1 MNKTVIIGVV
11 MVVFLGAAAW
21 ASGGTEEILREVR
34 RAERRALEGDA
45 ESARA
50 ELAARVEAGETDVAI
65 RLALAALEPEPHA
78 KLKLLYEA
86 VQQSPKLQ
94 HARGLLAQQYL
105 KLGQLEPAEQVLAG
119 CAKPVVEPTVV
130 VANVRRSCLH
140 GDYKHASELLWWH
153 STQRPS
159 PAVLAELACF
169 PRGKLPE
176 IGPQLAGLLALAL
189 DPGSRDG
196 SRYDLRDARLAELR
210 RGYRRGESYF
220 PEQSEERM
228 YLAQAVAQDSRG
240 DAESQLSAARLLWL
254 GQKYYGKGLMPAIR
268 AADASGKGR
277 LDVRIWRGI
286 LELCGFVGQPSK
298 GYELLSKLPAVSTTA
313 AGPVL
318 LEMSH
323 VAKGLHFY
331 AVADWA
337 AAAREFGAAATT
349 EAWRHGGFLA
359 DALAANGRI
368 AAARHVAEAWSQ
380 TPAGDR
386 GVYSHPSIIRDKL
399 ANVDDSEPCGPF
411 LDSPFWMQW
420 EVVMCQDLG
429 GDCYRPGAAW
439 VRDLLD
445 SGHADWVKSA
455 FATDLAFHL
464 RDRKQLADALGRP
477 LPPDLPESGRLDSTA
492 SHSSPPGGGVHFGP
506 PPGAGQMPQFLL
518 PPTQAGDIVGAG
530 GPAGNRPRDWLLW
543 LLAGG
548 SAASALALLT
558 APKTAD
564 RKRRLLLTC
573 LTAALVLTSGLRWW
587 SRGRSTGPT
596 LAQGVASGTRPDL
609 PAGAPAA
616 RPADSPATPREEL
629 LRLLT
634 AASVPSTPLATP
646 ACFRSVMEHPDLVR
660 QGRGDLPYDE
670 ALTEFGKW
678 NGERRSACLVA
689 AGAAAFPY
697 LMQRLAFGDP
707 VEQEMAAEL
716 LAQAGDR
723 RALELVRRVAHEHV
737 ASTYAG
743 FLMRLGLG
751 NALPQAYYSTWATHW
766 KGCRAIRAL
775 ASFGDRQSIPLILE
789 AIDSAE
795 PTMCEEARMAM
806 VALTGA
812 VGPRWAAE
820 WREVLA
826 SPGFQGRR

>member
-1 MNKTVIIGVV
+1 MVI
-11 MVVFLGAAAW
+11 LGRTAC
-21 ASGGTEEILREVR
+21 ASGGTAEIWREVR

-45 ESARA
+45 AAARA

-86 VQQSPKLQ
+86 VQQSPELQ

-105 KLGQLEPAEQVLAG
+105 KLGQLEPAEKVLAG

-130 VANVRRSCLH
+130 VANVRRSCLL

-159 PAVLAELACF
+159 PAVLAELAYF
-169 PRGKLPE
+169 PLGKLPE
-176 IGPQLAGLLALAL
+176 IGPQLVGLLALAI

-210 RGYRRGESYF
+210 RGYRRCEEYS
-220 PEQSEERM
+220 PDQSAERM

-254 GQKYYGKGLMPAIR
+254 GQKNFGKNLLPIIR
-268 AADASGKGR
+268 AAETSGEGR
-277 LDVRIWRGI
+277 LDVRIWQGI

-298 GYELLSKLPAVSTTA
+298 GYELLSKLPAVPTTA
-313 AGPVL
+313 AGPVM

-337 AAAREFGAAATT
+337 AAAREFEAAATT

-359 DALAANGRI
+359 DALAAHGRI
-368 AAARHVAEAWSQ
+368 AAARHVAEAWSRI
-380 TPAGDR
+380 PAGQFGSNAR
-386 GVYSHPSIIRDKL
+386 PGIVCDKL
-399 ANVDDSEPCGPF
+399 AGVDDSEPCGPF
-411 LDSPFWMQW
+411 LDSAFWMQW
-420 EVVMCQDLG
+420 EVIMCQDLG
-429 GDCYRPGAAW
+429 GDAYRPGAAW
-439 VRDLLD
+439 MRDLLD
-445 SGHADWVKSA
+445 SGHSDWVHSA
-455 FATDLAFHL
+455 FTATMGWQL
-464 RDRKQLADALGRP
+464 RDRKRLAGALGRP
-477 LPPDLPESGRLDSTA
+477 LPPELPKGREPDSIA
-492 SHSSPPGGGVHFGP
+492 SFSSPPGGGVQFGP
-506 PPGAGQMPQFLL
+506 PPGAGQLPQFLL
-518 PPTQAGDIVGAG
+518 SPTQIEDILAAGR
-530 GPAGNRPRDWLLW
+530 PAGNRPRDWLLW

-587 SRGRSTGPT
+587 SRGRSMGPT
-596 LAQGVASGTRPDL
+596 LAQGAASQTRPGL

-616 RPADSPATPREEL
+616 RPADCPATPREEM

-634 AASVPSTPLATP
+634 AASVPSTPVATP

-670 ALTEFGKW
+670 LLTEFGKW
-678 NGERRSACLVA
+678 DGERRSACLAA

-697 LMQRLAFGDP
+697 LMQRLALGDP

-716 LAQAGDR
+716 LAQVGDR
-723 RALELVRRVAHEHV
+723 RALELVRKVAHEHV

-743 FLMRLGLG
+743 FLMQLGLG
-751 NALPQAYYSTWATHW
+751 NALERPYFSTWAVHW
-766 KGCRAIRAL
+766 RGCRTLRAL
-775 ASFGDRQSIPLILE
+775 ASFADRQSIPLVLE
-789 AIDSAE
+789 ALDSAE
-795 PTMCEEARMAM
+795 SAMADEARMAM

-820 WREVLA
+820 WRTVLA
-826 SPGFQGRR
+826 SPAFQGRR